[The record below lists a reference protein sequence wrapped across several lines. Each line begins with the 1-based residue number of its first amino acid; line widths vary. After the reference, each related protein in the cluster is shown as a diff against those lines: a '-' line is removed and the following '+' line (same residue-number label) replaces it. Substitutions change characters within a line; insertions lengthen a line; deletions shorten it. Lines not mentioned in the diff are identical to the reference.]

1 MAAPLS
7 APLNLKLRV
16 IFSKG
21 DNLINKCIF
30 KLPHFSKPVMFNGVW
45 PRFIPLYPVLL
56 FCFYQHHLPGSV
68 KMPAAR

>member
-30 KLPHFSKPVMFNGVW
+30 KLAPFFETRYV
-45 PRFIPLYPVLL
+45 
-56 FCFYQHHLPGSV
+56 
-68 KMPAAR
+68 